1 LDNIMSI
8 NIGLLTTEIIAAG
21 LPITG
26 IAVLPLVADTDGYG
40 PTSTFY
46 TRAEGKVR
54 VDWVSVPSGP
64 RNASAAAIIDAFDA
78 SQAAQDA
85 AELAAVRAIID
96 ARFANA
102 NGKFDDVSLGDRLIS
117 LLAMDEVNILRELW
131 MSFKAE
137 AAASDSLANFQAR
150 IAALPDTPPRVAA
163 QIKTAIRNRA
173 DS

>member
-1 LDNIMSI
+1 MSI

-54 VDWVSVPSGP
+54 VDWVSVPTGP
-64 RNASAAAIIDAFDA
+64 QDAIAAAIVAAFDA

-85 AELAAVRAIID
+85 ADLAAVRAIID
-96 ARFANA
+96 ARFADV
-102 NGKFDDVSLGDRLIS
+102 NGKFDDISLGDRLIA
-117 LLAMDEVNILRELW
+117 LLAMDELNILRALW
-131 MSFKAE
+131 MSFKE
-137 AAASDSLANFQAR
+137 EVAASSSLANFQ
-150 IAALPDTPPRVAA
+150 TRVAA
-163 QIKTAIRNRA
+163 MPDTAQRVAYQIKTAIRNRA
-173 DS
+173 DG